1 MKTFKTFLFAL
12 VAAFILF
19 SGFVFMHHPEV
30 ESEVYCN
37 TRFNYCLK
45 YPEHIFEE
53 VEHSS
58 NEDGIRAYSEDGMTQ
73 LIVAGFY
80 NTLGTSID
88 EEYDMAIKNI
98 EYEQGKIIS
107 ATTEMNPDWFETIV
121 VTENTQ
127 IYQKVIKAND
137 HYLSL
142 TIKTDKKTALEKLK
156 AQIFFTNQL

>member
-1 MKTFKTFLFAL
+1 MKTFKTFLFPLA
-12 VAAFILF
+12 AAFVLF
-19 SGFVFMHHPEV
+19 SGFVYMQYPEA

-45 YPEHIFEE
+45 YPERIFKNIEYAA
-53 VEHSS
+53 

-107 ATTEMNPDWFETIV
+107 MTTEMNPDWFETIV
-121 VTENTQ
+121 ETKHTQ
-127 IYQKVIKAND
+127 VYQKVIKAND

-142 TIKTDKKTALEKLK
+142 TIKTDKKTTLEKLK